1 MMHSMKRMKRFALLA
16 TTLLSAVTFASI
28 PALASA
34 AEHAASPPSAKADP
48 AKGKV
53 IVEAV
58 CGACHGADGNSVI
71 AANPKLAGQHAD
83 YLFKQMHDF
92 KAAEG
97 ATPKRV
103 NAIMN
108 GMIAAYDE
116 AQMRDIAAYFAT
128 QTQKPEAAK
137 NRDTITQGQRLYR
150 AGNAEKGLPACT
162 GCHGPTGAGIPA
174 QFPRLAGQYAEYIE
188 TQLKN
193 FRAGAESAA
202 PADNER
208 ANDPNKMMRMV
219 AIKMTDAEIKA
230 VADYI
235 AGLR

>member
-1 MMHSMKRMKRFALLA
+1 MMHSMKRFTLLA
-16 TTLLSAVTFASI
+16 TTFLTVTTLATLPTLANATEAVAT
-28 PALASA
+28 PVK
-34 AEHAASPPSAKADP
+34 AKADP

-103 NAIMN
+103 NAVMN

-116 AQMRDIAAYFAT
+116 AQMRDIAAYFAA

-174 QFPRLAGQYAEYIE
+174 QYPRLAGQYAEYIE

-193 FRAGAESAA
+193 FRAGAEAAA
-202 PADNER
+202 PSDSER

-219 AIKMTDAEIKA
+219 AIKMTDGEIKA

>member
-1 MMHSMKRMKRFALLA
+1 MSMMKRLTLLA
-16 TTLLSAVTFASI
+16 ATATFSFTTLATLATL
-28 PALASA
+28 PAAA
-34 AEHAASPPSAKADP
+34 AEHAVSAAKTDP
-48 AKGKV
+48 TKGKA

-58 CGACHGADGNSVI
+58 CGACHGADGNSSI
-71 AANPKLAGQHAD
+71 AANPKLAGQHAE
-83 YLFKQMHDF
+83 YLVKQMREF

-103 NAIMN
+103 NAVMN

-116 AQMRDIAAYFAT
+116 TQMRDIAAYFAS
-128 QTQKPEAAK
+128 QTQKPETAK
-137 NRDTITQGQRLYR
+137 NRETIEAGQRIYR
-150 AGNAEKGLPACT
+150 AGNNSKGLSACA

-174 QFPRLAGQYAEYIE
+174 QFPRIGGQFSEYIE
-188 TQLKN
+188 AQLKT
-193 FRAGAESAA
+193 FRAGAEATA
-202 PADNER
+202 PSDSER